1 MMMKKMIEDRCP
13 NCHTDHRTSMEDYEI
28 DCDVLTVK
36 LCCQECGTTWREYFK
51 LEYDGYS
58 MDGKVYD
65 KDGNENE

>member
-1 MMMKKMIEDRCP
+1 MMMKKMIEDQCP
-13 NCHTDHRTSMEDYEI
+13 NCHIDHRTLMEDYEI
-28 DCDVLTVK
+28 DCDVLMVK
-36 LCCQECGTTWREYFK
+36 LCCQGCGATWREYFK

>member
-1 MMMKKMIEDRCP
+1 MMMKKTIEDQCP
-13 NCHTDHRTSMEDYEI
+13 HCHADHSASMEDYEI

-36 LCCQECGTTWREYFK
+36 LYCRKCDATWREYFK

-58 MDGKVYD
+58 MYGKVYN

>member
-1 MMMKKMIEDRCP
+1 MKKMIEDQCP
-13 NCHTDHRTSMEDYEI
+13 HCHADHRASMEDYDI
-28 DCDVLTVK
+28 GCDVLMVK

-65 KDGNENE
+65 KDGNEDE